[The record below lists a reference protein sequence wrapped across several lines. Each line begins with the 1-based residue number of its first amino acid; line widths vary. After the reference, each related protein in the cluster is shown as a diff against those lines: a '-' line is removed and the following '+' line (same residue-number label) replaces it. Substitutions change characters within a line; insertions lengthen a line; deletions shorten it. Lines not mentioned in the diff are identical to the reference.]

1 MAANLFCKRGVGGL
15 KWGMKKAGARDEG
28 EGDQG
33 EPSTGRRGDGRGG
46 TWGRRVWIPRGG
58 EEEARVCG
66 IRIAR

>member
-15 KWGMKKAGARDEG
+15 KWGMKRAGARDEG
-28 EGDQG
+28 EG
-33 EPSTGRRGDGRGG
+33 ERPEGRAR
-46 TWGRRVWIPRGG
+46 RGG